1 MCHRRMDPSS
11 IHLTRLTL
19 ANTDVHV
26 FEVAGQALLALCLG
40 TRDTRY
46 ELINDSLSLLR

>member
-26 FEVAGQALLALCLG
+26 FEVAGALLALCLG

>member
-11 IHLTRLTL
+11 IHLIRLTL

-26 FEVAGQALLALCLG
+26 FEVADQALLALCLG
-40 TRDTRY
+40 ARDTRY